1 MIANSSTLQ
10 DNGTGRRTHLKV
22 DWEWLDEWAKSDPY
36 KELRERN
43 AEISKSTEVEPISQD
58 DISTLL

>member
-1 MIANSSTLQ
+1 MAEINSSTLQ

-22 DWEWLDEWAKSDPY
+22 DWEQLDEWAKSDPY

-43 AEISKSTEVEPISQD
+43 AKITGNQEETEDENTSK
-58 DISTLL
+58 

>member
-1 MIANSSTLQ
+1 MAEINSSTLQ

-43 AEISKSTEVEPISQD
+43 AKVSGNQEEA
-58 DISTLL
+58 

>member
-1 MIANSSTLQ
+1 MVDNSSTLQ

-22 DWEWLDEWAKSDPY
+22 DWEWLDEWVKSDPY

-43 AEISKSTEVEPISQD
+43 ARIAGNQEESEDENAPK
-58 DISTLL
+58 